1 MEYTIFDSNCI
12 LISMAQLSLF
22 IQRNS
27 RGGEKT
33 SRGVVALRFD
43 TEDTLMYRH
52 DSLSVAYPAR
62 DAAPGELDLAA
73 TWDAYCVSRDEALR
87 NRLLLHYLPLSQRI
101 ARHMHSRMPSSIELD
116 DLAQAAILGMRSAIA
131 TFDPARGIPFEN
143 YCGPRVRGAVL
154 DHLRSLDWA
163 PRMLR
168 SRVQRL
174 QEMVRQIE
182 MSTGSVPS
190 DEQLSTALH
199 LSVDEVQNL
208 RGEIM
213 PPPVRIRTT
222 QEDDAH
228 AVNLDLVADTRTDTP
243 VREAQCADLREF
255 FVRGL
260 SGTERQVLTLY
271 YYENLSLREI
281 GNALGLCESRVSQIH
296 QGVLGRLRERMD
308 RIGGATVDE

>member
-1 MEYTIFDSNCI
+1 
-12 LISMAQLSLF
+12 
-22 IQRNS
+22 
-27 RGGEKT
+27 
-33 SRGVVALRFD
+33 
-43 TEDTLMYRH
+43 MYRR
-52 DSLSVAYPAR
+52 DSLSVTSPAR
-62 DAAPGELDLAA
+62 DVSHMELDIAA

-87 NRLLLHYLPLSQRI
+87 NRLLIHYLPLSQKI

-131 TFDPARGIPFEN
+131 TFDPSRGIPFEN

-182 MSTGSVPS
+182 MSTGSAPS
-190 DEQLSTALH
+190 DEQLSSALH
-199 LSVDEVQNL
+199 LTLDEVQNL
-208 RGEIM
+208 RCEM
-213 PPPVRIRTT
+213 TPPPVRIRTT
-222 QEDDAH
+222 QDDDEH
-228 AVNLDLVADTRTDTP
+228 AVNLDLVADTHNDTP
-243 VREAQCADLREF
+243 VREAQCSDLREF
-255 FVRGL
+255 FIRGL

-281 GNALGLCESRVSQIH
+281 GETLGLCESRVSQIH
-296 QGVLGRLRERMD
+296 QGVLERLRERMD
-308 RIGGATVDE
+308 RIGGTTVDE